1 MFLAATGFVCEDGG
15 SVAAAN
21 ALMLTSL
28 LSLGHKVDF
37 FSKPSFVDPG
47 PVVGE
52 HSLFQHVPV
61 INYVSDGVRRFCSK
75 VPLVGKLASFNDARR
90 YNILIVDAINKEQKR
105 KGYDAVLWMGD
116 YARGNV
122 PGIPSI
128 SFAQGPPGTDARSFL
143 SRFHEIRKLAG
154 AMVAL
159 KWHLLAKMR
168 LSRMG
173 LPNFT
178 FSDHIIVG
186 SGQSKSTLQE
196 VYGVES
202 KRISIIPYP
211 IDLANFNVIDRDE
224 CTSESQ
230 LRIIWLG
237 RVVPRKRLDLFLEAA
252 ALLIREGLNIQLT
265 IVGGIG
271 MVPQYKK
278 MIEAFEFQEQ
288 LHWIPSLPREKI
300 PQLLRD
306 HHLLVQPSDEENFGS
321 SVAEAQACGLPV
333 VVGKTNG
340 NADYLCSQD
349 IHLSDDK
356 VDTLAKAFRT
366 AYTRKQNGKLGNKV
380 ESRANAERYFDI
392 RVVEKQL
399 DQALDETIVKYRLT
413 H

>member
-1 MFLAATGFVCEDGG
+1 
-15 SVAAAN
+15 
-21 ALMLTSL
+21 
-28 LSLGHKVDF
+28 VDF

-47 PVVGE
+47 PTVGQ

-61 INYVSDGVRRFCSK
+61 INYVSDGARRCCSG
-75 VPLVGKLASFNDARR
+75 VPLVGKLASINDARR
-90 YNILIVDAINKEQKR
+90 YNVLIVDAIKKEQNR

-122 PGIPSI
+122 PSIPSI
-128 SFAQGPPGTDARSFL
+128 SFVQGPPGTDARSFL
-143 SRFHEIRKLAG
+143 SRFHEIRKLSG
-154 AMVAL
+154 AVVAL
-159 KWHLLAKMR
+159 KWRLLAKMR

-178 FSDHIIVG
+178 FSDLFIVG

-202 KRISIIPYP
+202 QRISVIPYP
-211 IDLANFNVIDRDE
+211 IDLANFNVIDSDE
-224 CTSESQ
+224 STSESQ

-265 IVGGIG
+265 IVGGVG
-271 MVPQYKK
+271 MIPQYKK
-278 MIEAFEFQEQ
+278 MIDAFEFQKQ
-288 LHWIPSLPREKI
+288 LNWIPSLPREQI

-306 HHLLVQPSDEENFGS
+306 HHILVQPSDEENFGS

-349 IHLSDDK
+349 IHLGDDK
-356 VDTLAKAFRT
+356 VDTLAMALRT
-366 AYTRKQNGKLGNKV
+366 AYTRKQNGKLGNKG
-380 ESRANAERYFDI
+380 ESRANAERHFDI

-399 DQALDETIVKYRLT
+399 VQALDETIVKYRLT